1 MCEICK
7 KNPCDTHC
15 PNYMPP
21 KSTYYC
27 SICKDQIENGE
38 EYIENDI
45 GEYAHYECFRGTKD
59 LLKWLRY
66 DIRTKEDSNVH
77 RNY

>member
-1 MCEICK
+1 MTCIYC
-7 KNPCDTHC
+7 NSLIGHHPRC
-15 PNYMPP
+15 PLYKPP
-21 KSTYYC
+21 KSTHYC
-27 SICKDQIENGE
+27 SICEDPIENGE

-66 DIRTKEDSNVH
+66 KIRTKEDSNA
-77 RNY
+77 